1 MLVIEPP
8 LTGEEWGHLKASD
21 ASLGCFL
28 NHYCSDYFS
37 VVLALPSDQ
46 IFKVL
51 AYLVRGLENEAVT
64 PDSFHRIVQRE
75 LSEHE
80 YEASGKVARLVILCA
95 LAETLENRGYRL
107 QRRTRRLINRCWQ
120 LIPEVVTMAIDDHF
134 GLLTADC
141 C

>member
-1 MLVIEPP
+1 MLLIEPP

-28 NHYCSDYFS
+28 NHYCSDYVS
-37 VVLALPSDQ
+37 AVLALPHKQ

-51 AYLVRGLENEAVT
+51 RYLAEGFENDTVT
-64 PDSFHRIVQRE
+64 PDSFHRIVQCE

-95 LAETLENRGYRL
+95 LAETLESRGYGL
-107 QRRTRRLINRCWQ
+107 QRRTKRLINRCWE
-120 LIPEVVTMAIDDHF
+120 LIPEVLTMAVDDHF